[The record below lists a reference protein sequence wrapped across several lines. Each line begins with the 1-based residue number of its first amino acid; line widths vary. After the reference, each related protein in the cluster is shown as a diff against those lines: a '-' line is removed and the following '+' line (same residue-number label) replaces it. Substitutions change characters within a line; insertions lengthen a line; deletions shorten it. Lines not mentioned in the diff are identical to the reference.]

1 MTFYL
6 KGLITISIFRALC
19 YLRNRMQFIKNKF
32 LCSHILSHLYD
43 CPRSEFAVN
52 RRYRCSRLH
61 VIQQPTFLSHLK
73 TIYRMISAVGA
84 FSDDV
89 VPLFRAHFMNF
100 VSLRV
105 AYKSEEHYEAIMSE
119 FVYGS
124 VPSIMVTYCEI
135 LLRVLYNFLGGCF

>member
-52 RRYRCSRLH
+52 RCYRCSRLH

-119 FVYGS
+119 R
-124 VPSIMVTYCEI
+124 E
-135 LLRVLYNFLGGCF
+135 